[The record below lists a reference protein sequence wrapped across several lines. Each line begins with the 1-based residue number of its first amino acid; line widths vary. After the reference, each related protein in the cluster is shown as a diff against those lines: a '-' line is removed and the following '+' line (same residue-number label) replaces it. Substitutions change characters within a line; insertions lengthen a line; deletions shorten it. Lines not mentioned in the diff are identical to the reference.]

1 MALVKPSASVCW
13 IGQTSC
19 RSSWDWSNWSNI
31 LWQQAELDRFL
42 VGGSRD
48 WSNVS
53 WEYLALAKLSMSVC
67 GIGSG
72 VKLPVGVDRIG

>member
-1 MALVKPSASVCW
+1 MVKLVKHSVAAGR
-13 IGQTSC
+13 IGQIFS
-19 RSSWDWSNWSNI
+19 
-31 LWQQAELDRFL
+31 
-42 VGGSRD
+42 GGSRD
-48 WSNVS
+48 WSNVL